1 MIGQDGEE
9 VGRRGLEHGRV
20 AGEFLTEPVGRQWKD
35 VVESDPVSQRLGLL
49 EESSRR
55 GHAVKDWR
63 QAASVR
69 SFDEEEEHALGGR
82 PARWD
87 AGQDEDPL
95 GCLHWTRIAA
105 TIDE

>member
-9 VGRRGLEHGRV
+9 VGRRGLEHRRV
-20 AGEFLTEPVGRQWKD
+20 AGEFFTEPVGRQGKD
-35 VVESDPVSQRLGLL
+35 VVERDAVSKRLGLL

-55 GHAVKDWR
+55 GHAVKDRR

-82 PARWD
+82 PAGWD

-95 GCLHWTRIAA
+95 GCLHRTRIAA